1 MIATKKYT
9 HSVRDQIIAR
19 VKRQHDGQVRFNLYI
34 RRALDQRSDAAGALI
49 EDLRKHN
56 ANLALKIVAMERYS
70 NRALET
76 LAVRV
81 SALEQKAIRT
91 DIPSMGDLDMVTE
104 LLRHE
109 LAGLAKYLGATRVV
123 LPGNKTLGYIKSP
136 TKKNPPKK
144 KLRK

>member
-1 MIATKKYT
+1 MIATKKYI
-9 HSVRDQIIAR
+9 HSVRDKILGR

-34 RRALDQRSDAAGALI
+34 RRALDQRSDAAEALI
-49 EDLRKHN
+49 EDLRKQN
-56 ANLALKIVAMERYS
+56 VNLALKIVDMERYNKRS
-70 NRALET
+70 LET

-81 SALEQKAIRT
+81 SALEQKAT
-91 DIPSMGDLDMVTE
+91 ATNIPSMGDLDEVTK
-104 LLRHE
+104 LIRHE

-136 TKKNPPKK
+136 TKKNPSKK